1 MFEANFIKSGKLIPR
16 CLDPTETIFPPEMK
30 RVSVLNRSLVTVPES
45 EKKKLSVAGERRDRY
60 TLAVKKIKKQIA
72 VLRRW
77 APKSREVDVD
87 VHSLFS
93 AFS

>member
-45 EKKKLSVAGERRDRY
+45 EKKKALDGRRKAR
-60 TLAVKKIKKQIA
+60 Q
-72 VLRRW
+72 
-77 APKSREVDVD
+77 
-87 VHSLFS
+87 VHVGSEKNKEANCGTS
-93 AFS
+93 QVGP

>member
-45 EKKKLSVAGERRDRY
+45 EKKSS
-60 TLAVKKIKKQIA
+60 
-72 VLRRW
+72 RW
-77 APKSREVDVD
+77 QEKGATGTRWQ
-87 VHSLFS
+87 
-93 AFS
+93 